1 MGRVSH
7 LQFTQKSKWVYTD
20 VPTLIHYKA
29 DHSRLFPLLICNF
42 PPKLLKLIKQKS
54 CRIYK
59 VHIQKSGAFLYTN
72 SELSEK
78 KKLRKQ
84 SHLKLCQKEFKNL
97 GINFIKK
104 KKDLYTKSYDID
116 ERNWKHT
123 KKWNDIPHLYIGSIN
138 RTMSMLP
145 KASIDSI

>member
-1 MGRVSH
+1 M
-7 LQFTQKSKWVYTD
+7 
-20 VPTLIHYKA
+20 
-29 DHSRLFPLLICNF
+29 
-42 PPKLLKLIKQKS
+42 
-54 CRIYK
+54 
-59 VHIQKSGAFLYTN
+59 HIQKSGAFLYTN

-116 ERNWKHT
+116 ERN
-123 KKWNDIPHLYIGSIN
+123 
-138 RTMSMLP
+138 
-145 KASIDSI
+145 